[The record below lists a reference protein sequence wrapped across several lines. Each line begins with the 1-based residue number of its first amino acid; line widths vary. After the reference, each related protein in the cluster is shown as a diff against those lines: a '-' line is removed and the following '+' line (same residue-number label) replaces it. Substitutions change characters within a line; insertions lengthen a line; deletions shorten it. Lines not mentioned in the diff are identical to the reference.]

1 MFIRKLSPGAGVILS
16 YIVAIALGSIIL
28 SLAFAS
34 TGERLRFVDA
44 LFTSTSAF
52 CVTGL
57 TVVDIGRDLS
67 PVGQALLLLMIQTG
81 GLGFMTFSVFLFI
94 TLGTGI
100 GSRERYLMQETF
112 ASAPIGDIYTLLK
125 SIFLFTFVIEAA
137 GALVL
142 FAHWLNQFS
151 PGRALYLAVFHS
163 ISAFCNAGFSPFS
176 DSLMSYR
183 GDTVVNLTFMAL
195 IILGGLGFFVLYEV
209 SLLRSLKLKR
219 KQFSLHTRMV
229 IYSTA
234 ILILFGAACFYLL
247 ESKNDLFGFS
257 FAQGVLA
264 SFFQSVTARTAGFNT
279 VDISTLSSASL
290 FVLLFLMFIGASPGS
305 CGGGIKTTS
314 VAVLAA
320 LMYNRLRGRGVVNL
334 FQRTIPGEVVTK
346 AVAIVLL
353 AILALCF
360 FAALL
365 MVSQPK
371 ATTEHFLQY
380 LFEAFSAF
388 GTVGLSIGATA
399 NLNALGK
406 VILVILM
413 LLGRVGLLTVAY
425 AVVGRE
431 AKVSIQYN
439 EENVMIG

>member
-1 MFIRKLSPGAGVILS
+1 
-16 YIVAIALGSIIL
+16 
-28 SLAFAS
+28 
-34 TGERLRFVDA
+34 
-44 LFTSTSAF
+44 
-52 CVTGL
+52 
-57 TVVDIGRDLS
+57 
-67 PVGQALLLLMIQTG
+67 
-81 GLGFMTFSVFLFI
+81 
-94 TLGTGI
+94 
-100 GSRERYLMQETF
+100 
-112 ASAPIGDIYTLLK
+112 
-125 SIFLFTFVIEAA
+125 
-137 GALVL
+137 
-142 FAHWLNQFS
+142 
-151 PGRALYLAVFHS
+151 
-163 ISAFCNAGFSPFS
+163 
-176 DSLMSYR
+176 
-183 GDTVVNLTFMAL
+183 
-195 IILGGLGFFVLYEV
+195 
-209 SLLRSLKLKR
+209 
-219 KQFSLHTRMV
+219 
-229 IYSTA
+229 
-234 ILILFGAACFYLL
+234 
-247 ESKNDLFGFS
+247 
-257 FAQGVLA
+257 
-264 SFFQSVTARTAGFNT
+264 
-279 VDISTLSSASL
+279 
-290 FVLLFLMFIGASPGS
+290 MFIGASPGS

>member
-1 MFIRKLSPGAGVILS
+1 MSLRKLSPGGGVILS
-16 YIVAIALGSIIL
+16 YVVGITLGTIL
-28 SLAFAS
+28 LSFAFVS
-34 TGERLRFVDA
+34 TGERLPLVDA

-57 TVVDIGRDLS
+57 TVVDTGKDLS
-67 PVGQALLLLMIQTG
+67 SMGQILLLLMIQMG

-94 TLGTGI
+94 TLGTGL

-112 ASAPIGDIYTLLK
+112 ANAPIGDIYTLLK
-125 SIFLFTFVIEAA
+125 SIFLFTFVIEGV

-142 FAHWLNQFS
+142 FLHWMNQFA
-151 PGRALYLAVFHS
+151 PGRALYLALFHS
-163 ISAFCNAGFSPFS
+163 VSAFCNAGFSPFS
-176 DSLMSYR
+176 DSLMLYR
-183 GDTVVNLTFMAL
+183 GDAVVNFTFMVL
-195 IILGGLGFFVLYEV
+195 IILGGLGFFVLYEA
-209 SLLRSLKLKR
+209 SLFRSLKLKR
-219 KQFSLHTRMV
+219 RQLSLHTRMV

-234 ILILFGAACFYLL
+234 ILILFGAVSFYLL
-247 ESKNDLFGFS
+247 ESHHNLQRLSLGEMIS
-257 FAQGVLA
+257 A

-279 VDISTLSSASL
+279 VEISALSSATL
-290 FVLLFLMFIGASPGS
+290 FVLLFLMFVGASPGS

-314 VAVLAA
+314 VAVLVA
-320 LMYNRLRGRGVVNL
+320 LMYNRVKGRGVVNL
-334 FQRTIPGEVVTK
+334 FHRTIPGEVVTK
-346 AVAIVLL
+346 AAAIVLL
-353 AILALCF
+353 AILAISF

-365 MVSQPK
+365 MISQPK

-388 GTVGLSIGATA
+388 GTVGLSMGATA

-406 VILVILM
+406 LILVILM

-431 AKVSIQYN
+431 AKVHIQYN

>member
-1 MFIRKLSPGAGVILS
+1 MFWRKLSPGGGVILS
-16 YIVAIALGSIIL
+16 YVAAITLGTIIL
-28 SLAFAS
+28 SFAFVS
-34 TGERLRFVDA
+34 TGERLSLVDA

-57 TVVDIGRDLS
+57 TVVDTGKDLTS
-67 PVGQALLLLMIQTG
+67 VGQVLLLLMIQLG

-94 TLGTGI
+94 TLGTGL

-112 ASAPIGDIYTLLK
+112 ANAPIGDIYTLLK
-125 SIFLFTFVIEAA
+125 SIFLFTFLIEAA

-142 FAHWLNQFS
+142 FIHWMHEF
-151 PGRALYLAVFHS
+151 PAGRALYLALFHS

-176 DSLMSYR
+176 DSLMSYQ
-183 GDTVVNLTFMAL
+183 GDVVVNLTFMLL
-195 IILGGLGFFVLYEV
+195 IISGGLGFFVLYEV

-219 KQFSLHTRMV
+219 RQFSLHTRMV

-234 ILILFGAACFYLL
+234 ILILFGVVCFYLL
-247 ESKNDLFGFS
+247 ESRNNLHGFS
-257 FAQGVLA
+257 VTQGILA

-279 VDISTLSSASL
+279 VDFSTLSTATL
-290 FVLLFLMFIGASPGS
+290 FIFLFLMFIGASPGS
-305 CGGGIKTTS
+305 CGGGVKTTS
-314 VAVLAA
+314 LAVLVA
-320 LMYNRLRGRGVVNL
+320 LMYNRMKGCGVVNL
-334 FQRTIPGEVVTK
+334 FHRTVPGEVVTR
-346 AVAIVLL
+346 AAAIVLL
-353 AILALCF
+353 AILSISF

-365 MVSQPK
+365 MISQPK

-388 GTVGLSIGATA
+388 GTVGLSMGATA

-406 VILVILM
+406 LILVILM

-425 AVVGRE
+425 AIVGRE
-431 AKVSIQYN
+431 GRVTIQYN